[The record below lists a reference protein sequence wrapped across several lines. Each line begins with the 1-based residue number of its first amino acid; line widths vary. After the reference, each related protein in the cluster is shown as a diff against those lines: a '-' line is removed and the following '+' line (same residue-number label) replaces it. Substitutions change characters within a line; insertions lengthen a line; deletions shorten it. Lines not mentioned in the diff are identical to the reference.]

1 MEDKK
6 ILLKDLIL
14 SASQQLRQD
23 FMEIQENNPH
33 AAESGAETEIILK
46 AFLKERLPRRFDV
59 ETGFVVGSD
68 GSVSKQCDLI
78 IYDAINC
85 PIYRK
90 GPKTY
95 IFPKDNV
102 AAVIEVKSKINKDE
116 LNDAGRKIESVKKIK
131 PSPITN
137 VDQPVTF
144 SDMIMTNTLGCVFA
158 FDSYTTLKTLS
169 ENLKEINS
177 KYESQ
182 YWIDSVAILDK
193 GVIGYTMQAPFNEN
207 MIGWFGGA
215 CVDEFPIPPYYIH
228 LVKQESGDLA
238 LNHFFMKLMTHLTF
252 FRKRSSVDFASVL
265 GSDPKQIMTIQ
276 GYQFNLEKKLVPAEK
291 SHYKGKFVNP
301 KIRFNLYSKSTRDL
315 IGQVCLLPWQDGA
328 TITCSASFN
337 PKVIFQHYFHTLK
350 LKGIFVSAEK
360 DVNMWFS
367 SVLPIKDE
375 EFIKASEQIHKDI
388 ISVRDTD
395 DDEPPPTKI

>member
-1 MEDKK
+1 MGEKK
-6 ILLKDLIL
+6 ILLKDLIQ

-23 FMEIQENNPH
+23 FIEIQKNNPH
-33 AAESGAETEIILK
+33 AAEGGAETEIILK
-46 AFLKERLPRRFDV
+46 TFLKERLPRRFDV
-59 ETGFVVGSD
+59 ETGFIVGSD

-78 IYDAINC
+78 IYDAVNC

-116 LNDAGRKIESVKKIK
+116 LNDAARKIESVKKIK
-131 PSPITN
+131 PTPITN
-137 VDQPVTF
+137 IDQPVTF

-158 FDSYTTLKTLS
+158 FDSYTTLKTLA
-169 ENLKEINS
+169 ENLTEINS
-177 KYESQ
+177 KCESQ
-182 YWIDSVAILDK
+182 YWIDLVAILDK
-193 GVIGYTMQAPFNEN
+193 GVIGYTMQALFDEN

-228 LVKQESGDLA
+228 LVKQESGDLT

-252 FRKRSSVDFASVL
+252 FRKRSSIDFDSLL
-265 GSDPKQIMTIQ
+265 GPDPTQVMTIQ
-276 GYQFNLEKKLVPAEK
+276 GYQFNLDNKLVPAEE
-291 SHYKGKFVNP
+291 SHYSGKFKNP
-301 KIRFNLYSKSTRDL
+301 EIRFNLYSKSKRDY

-328 TITCSASFN
+328 AITCSVLFD
-337 PKVIFQHYFHTLK
+337 PEVIFHHYFRTLG
-350 LKGIFVSAEK
+350 LKGIYVSVGKEA
-360 DVNMWFS
+360 NMWFS

-375 EFIKASEQIHKDI
+375 EFIRASELIHKNI

-395 DDEPPPTKI
+395 DDDPPPSKI